1 MATHYFTG
9 ECKWARVQT
18 PDEKYKK
25 YSIDVKLDEKA
36 MYEYG
41 NLKLKGKPREGFVT
55 FSSYPD
61 KKNGGP
67 AKKPEVVDAEGN
79 PCDALIG
86 NGSNVTVKVETYS
99 YNNEYGKGNG
109 SRLVAVKVNE
119 LKEYVKEAAVVP
131 QDSSETKS
139 PPRPKILF

>member
-18 PDEKYKK
+18 PDDKYKK
-25 YSIDVKLDEKA
+25 YSIDVKLDEKQ

-61 KKNGGP
+61 KKNSGP

-119 LKEYVKEAAVVP
+119 LKEYVKSEGEAVKAV
-131 QDSSETKS
+131 SEGAAPT
-139 PPRPKILF
+139 RPKILF